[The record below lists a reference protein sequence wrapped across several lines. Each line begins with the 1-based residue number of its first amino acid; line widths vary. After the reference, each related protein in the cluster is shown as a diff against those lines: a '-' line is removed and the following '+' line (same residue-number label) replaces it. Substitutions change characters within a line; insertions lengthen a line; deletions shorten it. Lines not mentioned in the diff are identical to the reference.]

1 MSRGWG
7 GSKGAS
13 RCLEEEL
20 IRYRVE
26 RLVACP
32 RSKEMTTELEQRV
45 AEEEVREVMRWRQPS
60 QASST
65 WDAMGSYCRAW
76 T

>member
-1 MSRGWG
+1 MSRDWA

-20 IRYRVE
+20 ISFRVE

-32 RSKEMTTELEQRV
+32 RSKETTTELEQRE
-45 AEEEVREVMRWRQPS
+45 AEEEVREVMRW
-60 QASST
+60 
-65 WDAMGSYCRAW
+65 G
-76 T
+76 